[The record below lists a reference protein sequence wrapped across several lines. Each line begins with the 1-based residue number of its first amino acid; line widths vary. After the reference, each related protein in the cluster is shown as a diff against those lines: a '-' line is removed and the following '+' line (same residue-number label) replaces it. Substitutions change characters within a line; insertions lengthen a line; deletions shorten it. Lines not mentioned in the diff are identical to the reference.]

1 MEKFTTHK
9 IGFNDYI
16 TGNRFIDI
24 CEETGATFCKTDYVS
39 LYKQSSKKV
48 FVTHNSDYGITN
60 QVYQVCPSHYCW
72 LAQNKECQQD
82 NVIPIPIGLENMF
95 LRTSKASA
103 AGKFSSQVPG
113 ALQKAETINRIAN
126 LELSKDN
133 LVYMNFNINTYPE
146 ERQSVW
152 NMFAEKEWVTNTS
165 NLSMD
170 HFYFD
175 LASYKF
181 VISPR
186 GNGLDCHRTWEA
198 LYLRTVPIVLR
209 SEGMRY
215 FEDLPIYFVDDWSEI
230 TEQSLNKFYQK
241 MLNSEYDLGKMK
253 ISWWK
258 NKINRIM
265 AK

>member
-9 IGFNDYI
+9 IGFSEYI

-24 CEETGATFCKTDYVS
+24 CEETGATFCKTDYIS
-39 LYKQSSKKV
+39 LYKENSKKV
-48 FVTHNSDYGITN
+48 FVTHNSDYGITKEL
-60 QVYQVCPSHYCW
+60 YEACPSHHYW
-72 LAQNKECQQD
+72 LAQNKECQQS

-95 LRTSKASA
+95 LRTSEVA
-103 AGKFSSQVPG
+103 AGGKFSSQVPG
-113 ALQKAETINRIAN
+113 ALQKAEIIHRIAN
-126 LELSKDN
+126 LEIPKDN
-133 LVYMNFNINTYPE
+133 LVYMNFNIKTYPV
-146 ERQSVW
+146 ERQVVW
-152 NMFAEKEWVTNTS
+152 DMFSQKEWVTNTS

-175 LASYKF
+175 LASHKF

-198 LYLRTVPIVLR
+198 LYLRTVPIVLK
-209 SEGMRY
+209 SEGMCY
-215 FEDLPIYFVDDWSEI
+215 FEDLPIYFVDEWSQI
-230 TEQSLNKFYQK
+230 TEESLSKFYQK
-241 MLNSEYDLGKMK
+241 MLNSEYNLGKMK

-265 AK
+265 AE